1 MHSSEDVEIMTALLV
16 FRSNLNAICKRKWS
30 DLEAENKQ
38 LKTELTTSAEEN
50 KKLKDDVA
58 TIADKDAVTRKKLFD
73 CVRENMEL
81 KRENERLKSRR
92 KQIIDL
98 CADEVEK
105 EVSRYRIPK
114 LE

>member
-38 LKTELTTSAEEN
+38 LKTDLSTSAEEN
-50 KKLKDDVA
+50 KKLNDDVA
-58 TIADKDAVTRKKLFD
+58 INRKKLFD

-98 CADEVEK
+98 CADEV
-105 EVSRYRIPK
+105 YRIPK

>member
-16 FRSNLNAICKRKWS
+16 FRSNLNAIYKRKWS

-38 LKTELTTSAEEN
+38 LKTDLSTSAEEN
-50 KKLKDDVA
+50 KKLNDDVA
-58 TIADKDAVTRKKLFD
+58 INRKKLFD

-81 KRENERLKSRR
+81 KRENERLNSRR

-98 CADEVEK
+98 CADEV
-105 EVSRYRIPK
+105 YRIPK